1 MEKHNKGIQC
11 YGYMANQPVTTE
23 GEFPSSVVWLLGNVS
38 VILSFS
44 VIGDWTLP
52 VGGAVDGLPET
63 GFCEEA
69 SVLTA
74 VLLSSSKESALKC
87 KI

>member
-1 MEKHNKGIQC
+1 M
-11 YGYMANQPVTTE
+11 
-23 GEFPSSVVWLLGNVS
+23 
-38 VILSFS
+38 
-44 VIGDWTLP
+44 
-52 VGGAVDGLPET
+52 DGLTET

-74 VLLSSSKESALKC
+74 VLLSSSKDHILKC

>member
-1 MEKHNKGIQC
+1 MKKHNKGIQC
-11 YGYMANQPVTTE
+11 YGYMPNLPVTTE
-23 GEFPSSVVWLLGNVS
+23 GEFPSSVVWLLGNMS

-44 VIGDWTLP
+44 VIGDWALP
-52 VGGAVDGLPET
+52 VGGAVDGLTET

-74 VLLSSSKESALKC
+74 VLLSSSKDHILKC

>member
-1 MEKHNKGIQC
+1 MLNL
-11 YGYMANQPVTTE
+11 PVTTE
-23 GEFPSSVVWLLGNVS
+23 GEFPSSVVWLLGNMS
-38 VILSFS
+38 VTLSPS
-44 VIGDWTLP
+44 VIGDWALS

-74 VLLSSSKESALKC
+74 VLLSSSEESILKC
-87 KI
+87 NI